1 MNAGMPASG
10 RTILRL
16 LLGAALLLALAP
28 AGRAQTPPVRS
39 EPVIRY
45 SFAPLVKQVAPA
57 VVNIYA
63 RKVVRQRSIPSPFE
77 DPVFRR
83 FFGDLPGQ
91 GQSSQRVQNSLGS
104 GVIVRPDGTI
114 VTNQHVIKDADEIT
128 IVLTDRR
135 EFEATIVGSDERT
148 DLAVLRITVPDERL
162 PSLELG
168 DSDALEVGDVVLAIG
183 NPFGVGQTVTNG
195 IVSALARTAV
205 GASDYRFFI
214 QTDAPINPGN
224 SGGALVA
231 MDGKLVGINSAI
243 YSQTGSSV
251 GIGFAVPSNMV
262 RAVLSGVVDGGHL
275 VRPWIGISGEGVTYG
290 MAQTL
295 GLKRPTGVILS
306 SVYPD
311 SPAGHAGLRVGDVIL
326 SVDGHEV
333 DDAQALKFRLATLPL
348 GAPVRLVLEREGHE
362 RTVEVSLSE
371 PPETPPRDQSLL
383 EGRHPLAGATV
394 VNLSPAVADELGT
407 DPFQRGVMVVQLRP
421 GSPAQR
427 LGVTPGDIVMR
438 INERDIA
445 TVQELKQAL
454 ARQQRS
460 WLLRIRRGERT
471 LSVQIDG

>member
-1 MNAGMPASG
+1 
-10 RTILRL
+10 
-16 LLGAALLLALAP
+16 
-28 AGRAQTPPVRS
+28 
-39 EPVIRY
+39 
-45 SFAPLVKQVAPA
+45 
-57 VVNIYA
+57 
-63 RKVVRQRSIPSPFE
+63 
-77 DPVFRR
+77 
-83 FFGDLPGQ
+83 
-91 GQSSQRVQNSLGS
+91 
-104 GVIVRPDGTI
+104 
-114 VTNQHVIKDADEIT
+114 VT
-128 IVLTDRR
+128 
-135 EFEATIVGSDERT
+135 S
-148 DLAVLRITVPDERL
+148 
-162 PSLELG
+162 
-168 DSDALEVGDVVLAIG
+168 
-183 NPFGVGQTVTNG
+183 G

-275 VRPWIGISGEGVTYG
+275 VRPWIGISGEGVTFG

-295 GLKRPTGVILS
+295 GLKRPIGVILTA
-306 SVYPD
+306 VYPD
-311 SPAGHAGLRVGDVIL
+311 SPAGHAGLRVGDVVV

-348 GAPVRLVLEREGHE
+348 GSPVRLEVQRQGQE

-407 DPFQRGVMVVQLRP
+407 DPFQHGVMVVQLRP

-438 INERDIA
+438 VNERAIA

-460 WLLRIRRGERT
+460 WLLQIRRGERT